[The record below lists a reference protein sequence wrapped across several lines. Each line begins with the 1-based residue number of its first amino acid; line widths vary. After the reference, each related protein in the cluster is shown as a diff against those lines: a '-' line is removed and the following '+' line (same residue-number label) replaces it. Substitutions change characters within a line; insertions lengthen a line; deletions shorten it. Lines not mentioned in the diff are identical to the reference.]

1 MTEIRNAEIANAET
15 SNSIMSPLVGSE
27 QQTSVQ
33 APAMDVNSVV
43 PPEIQQTAQNLSGS
57 LYGSGFVEGGENQAN
72 RLSQELFN
80 YDQQLEKGYS
90 PYPKKD
96 FYVENPADLYKTGSA
111 YAGGMGGIS
120 GSVGKAVSGAEL
132 AYQTA
137 VSAVLDKFTSFYKMK
152 QDEEEARKDREER
165 MDKEKR
171 EESLML
177 AKLLGGSYT
186 DSSGNVHNIPG
197 PKGTASEQSSALEQ
211 QAIGEIRSGVSLTEV
226 IKKYAGRIDP
236 NKLAQFNIIEH
247 GALGETSEQQRGMG
261 INPEA
266 LSTYIENEYDTTA
279 IKDSFDSTLK
289 MINSVNPDLDEEEK
303 IMAAKNSVI
312 NSAPE
317 DERADVK
324 AWFDGFIPNPVE
336 EEKKAPKPVEEG
348 GVVGAYGNDI
358 LKMIANIATTAV
370 GQAIDPYGSVRTSAG
385 VAFGPNVPG
394 ITEQQKFQVNSIL
407 GTIGQSKEK

>member
-96 FYVENPADLYKTGSA
+96 FYVENPADLYKTGSS
-111 YAGGMGGIS
+111 YAGGMGGVS

-152 QDEEEARKDREER
+152 QDEETANKDRAYQEK
-165 MDKEKR
+165 MDSFEIELQLKKLTGGTVTHPFTGEKI
-171 EESLML
+171 
-177 AKLLGGSYT
+177 
-186 DSSGNVHNIPG
+186 NVPG
-197 PKGTASEQSSALEQ
+197 PKGTQTDRDRSSIESQIKKDVANGMTPEQLIPRYKDVADYSTIMGIYNGVYEGSTVSPWGGAERPEAEYRAYYDIDKSTSGNTDTAESWTTLVADSTDPATGIYDVEKAEKILTRDEGALKANGYNTDLLWEWHNKEKERQNPQKKENFWSKFGNNKSVNTSQEIQNIAPHLAPLQQFGFNPLLEAQLTSTEGMTPLTEEQ
-211 QAIGEIRSGVSLTEV
+211 LKSGV
-226 IKKYAGRIDP
+226 AG
-236 NKLAQFNIIEH
+236 
-247 GALGETSEQQRGMG
+247 
-261 INPEA
+261 
-266 LSTYIENEYDTTA
+266 
-279 IKDSFDSTLK
+279 LK
-289 MINSVNPDLDEEEK
+289 
-303 IMAAKNSVI
+303 
-312 NSAPE
+312 
-317 DERADVK
+317 
-324 AWFDGFIPNPVE
+324 F
-336 EEKKAPKPVEEG
+336 
-348 GVVGAYGNDI
+348 
-358 LKMIANIATTAV
+358 
-370 GQAIDPYGSVRTSAG
+370 
-385 VAFGPNVPG
+385 
-394 ITEQQKFQVNSIL
+394 
-407 GTIGQSKEK
+407 